1 MTKQKTT
8 QKAEKSAEKK
18 QKTAKN
24 EENKPKEVKKREW
37 TFVIYEESAP
47 ADWRDIIKQRGLVA
61 AASPLHNKDINADG
75 EPKKP
80 HWHIIVV
87 YDGPTTYSNVL
98 ALSQGELRG
107 TIPKVLDSPRGMYTY
122 FTHEDNPEKAQ
133 YKKSDIEH
141 FNGFNITDLCML
153 KSSEIFEIKKK
164 VIEFIDDN
172 DIIEYSDL
180 IKFLMLAE
188 LKDELQVSMESTF
201 FFDKYITSRRNSYG
215 RLNDNIARKRNE
227 GKSPNE

>member
-1 MTKQKTT
+1 M
-8 QKAEKSAEKK
+8 AEEK
-18 QKTAKN
+18 
-24 EENKPKEVKKREW
+24 KPKEVKKREW

-47 ADWRDIIKQRGLVA
+47 ADWRDIIRQRGLVA
-61 AASPLHNKDINADG
+61 AASPLHDKDINADG

-98 ALSQGELRG
+98 ALSQGELCG

-133 YKKSDIEH
+133 YEKKDIQH

-164 VIEFIDDN
+164 VLEFIDDN
-172 DIIEYSDL
+172 DVFEYADL
-180 IKFLMLAE
+180 VRYLMLAE
-188 LKDELQVSMESTF
+188 MKDELQVAMESTF
-201 FFDKYITSRRNSYG
+201 FFDKYITSRRNSIG
-215 RLNDNIARKRNE
+215 RLNDQIE
-227 GKSPNE
+227 KSKKCKTFVTC

>member
-1 MTKQKTT
+1 M
-8 QKAEKSAEKK
+8 AEEKK
-18 QKTAKN
+18 S
-24 EENKPKEVKKREW
+24 KEVKKREW
-37 TFVIYEESAP
+37 TFVIYVESAP
-47 ADWRDIIKQRGLVA
+47 SDWRDIIRQRGLIA
-61 AASPLHNKDINADG
+61 AASPLHDRDINADG

-98 ALSQGELRG
+98 ALSQGELCG

-133 YKKSDIEH
+133 YEKKDIEH

-164 VIEFIDDN
+164 VLEFIDDN

-180 IKFLMLAE
+180 IKYLMLAE
-188 LKDELQVSMESTF
+188 MKDELQVSMESTF

-215 RLNDNIARKRNE
+215 RLNDQIEK
-227 GKSPNE
+227 GKKCKTFVTC